1 MSREQE
7 IDKLRK
13 CFGDDR
19 LIAESVGKGCT
30 GVYRGLIVHPVVSGT
45 ISGTP
50 RVRLAVTGQYF
61 DERARFYSL
70 DETIHA
76 IDTYWDD
83 SIPKVERSE
92 AYRMGLSWQ
101 EVEEL
106 NTAVVDLADD
116 ANDEAFGDSTDR
128 DYEDFKER
136 AYYDESYFDQESWR
150 FRIDKSD
157 PRLGKLRR
165 FAVRHGFKEPFLD
178 LVVRQ
183 WVCDYRMENGPI
195 DAIYELGDRYN
206 GARFVDVDRLLADH
220 KKGLAGKSKAGTK
233 PAKGRTLER
242 KGKATA
248 TDAGKSKPGKVPSTK
263 QGKTVS
269 GKAPKESVKASDR
282 SEKKKDDS
290 KADGGPKKST
300 VRSEPSGGKGKAGNA
315 PGKKKSERSASEIQ
329 SGRSTR
335 AQTLDSKRRA
345 KKTFPADYT
354 DEQYALWAANP
365 GRYDIEGID
374 TPKKVG
380 SAQRRS
386 SGSVGSRSTKSGV
399 YTKQDW
405 SRDRKFSA
413 QPGQEVSAEVYE
425 EMQYNGSPRY
435 IPTALLERYGC
446 IRGFLTGTMFADPE
460 MYGAFGETADGRFL
474 YLGLSKARK
483 SYREGP
489 ATWMDD
495 FYHEPKKKSAK
506 KGASMASKARKS
518 KVSTQPR
525 NKQGRFMSRE
535 MAERPRKAN
544 GQFKKRT
551 GARR

>member
-1 MSREQE
+1 MTAGYRSEQDRRVMEAYFRKNGITPIRHQE
-7 IDKLRK
+7 IGYDLEDRSQRYVFIASEMGRGDRAELTLRVVYV
-13 CFGDDR
+13 FDDGYVASK
-19 LIAESVGKGCT
+19 IVDYPQGMTMAEADFIGQVMEQ
-30 GVYRGLIVHPVVSGT
+30 RGLLTARNGRYRADVGPGVPKEYENVLQDILFAFQVGDYQTVEVDGRP
-45 ISGTP
+45 
-50 RVRLAVTGQYF
+50 AVQF
-61 DERARFYSL
+61 SIYSCDPEYAL
-70 DETIHA
+70 EDYHA
-76 IDTYWDD
+76 
-83 SIPKVERSE
+83 E
-92 AYRMGLSWQ
+92 
-101 EVEEL
+101 
-106 NTAVVDLADD
+106 
-116 ANDEAFGDSTDR
+116 FDR
-128 DYEDFKER
+128 DRMTYTVYLD
-136 AYYDESYFDQESWR
+136 
-150 FRIDKSD
+150 D
-157 PRLGKLRR
+157 PHGTGK
-165 FAVRHGFKEPFLD
+165 VKTP
-178 LVVRQ
+178 
-183 WVCDYRMENGPI
+183 P
-195 DAIYELGDRYN
+195 
-206 GARFVDVDRLLADH
+206 
-220 KKGLAGKSKAGTK
+220 KKKDK
-233 PAKGRTLER
+233 PAK
-242 KGKATA
+242 
-248 TDAGKSKPGKVPSTK
+248 S
-263 QGKTVS
+263 
-269 GKAPKESVKASDR
+269 
-282 SEKKKDDS
+282 
-290 KADGGPKKST
+290 
-300 VRSEPSGGKGKAGNA
+300 A
-315 PGKKKSERSASEIQ
+315 PGKTAPAKPKEKPKEKPKRKSTKSASDVQ
-329 SGRSTR
+329 SRRSTR
-335 AQTLDSKRRA
+335 ARTLDSKRRA